1 MSTPVDFNLMDDPWL
16 PYITITGTSG
26 TGSIRYVLTHAHE
39 IRDLTVDV
47 PTQYPPILRMLLAV
61 LHRALA
67 EKNASPGTFPRS
79 NSQWKALHL
88 EERLP
93 ADRIALYA
101 DSWRNVFGLFDQQE
115 PFLQAPEGK
124 LTTGEDKTVALL
136 VSDASSGNN
145 VPLFSASRDD
155 SPSPLTPAQAAR
167 WLLHVQA
174 WDTAGIK
181 TGAKEDPRAKAGKTT
196 GNHTG
201 PLGDLG
207 VVVPAGNT
215 LKETLLFNLLVLD
228 GELTSRGDLPVW
240 ERGPLSAEWSTRV
253 PVGLLDRYT
262 WVARR
267 VRLVPE
273 DDGDGGVVV
282 RKAVVCAGDRV
293 EPLVKPQI
301 REPHTAWLKNKAK
314 TEKEASDKPTSL
326 YRPNRHTPGQ
336 ELWRG
341 LGGLLGWDRY
351 LDHEDSLKPQ
361 VLHRLSKHFAK
372 GRNLPVI
379 QLRAYGVSYGLQN
392 AIISDTYFDTLPLPV
407 VLLLEGGTRNF
418 GKRVVQ
424 WVADT
429 EETARALGHL
439 AADLTFAEGGNPD
452 TEKEAQ
458 DRAIRQY
465 FADLD
470 HRFRAW
476 ISRATDPDLEEKYRA
491 EWYGIAREQARILAN
506 ELVSR
511 TSPSALRTR
520 TRTVTTKKGEPINVN
535 LVIAQ
540 QSFNRRLRQH
550 LGTGEV

>member
-16 PYITITGTSG
+16 PFITTGGSSG

-47 PTQYPPILRMLLAV
+47 PTQYPPVLRMLVAV

-67 EKNASPGTFPRS
+67 DKSASPGTFPWS
-79 NSQWKALHL
+79 TGQWKTLHQQ
-88 EERLP
+88 ERLP
-93 ADRIALYA
+93 EDKIALYA
-101 DSWRNVFGLFDQQE
+101 DTWRNVFGLFDREE
-115 PFLQAPEGK
+115 PFLQVPEGK
-124 LTTGEDKTVALL
+124 LTTVEDKTVALL

-145 VPLFSASRDD
+145 VPLFSAGRDD

-167 WLLHVQA
+167 WLLHVHA

-207 VVVPAGNT
+207 VLMPAGNT

-228 GELTSRGDLPVW
+228 GELTSARDLPAW
-240 ERGPLSAEWSTRV
+240 ERGPLSAAWVTRV

-262 WVARR
+262 WVGRR
-267 VRLVPE
+267 IRLIPE
-273 DDGDGGVVV
+273 NDGGVVV
-282 RKAVVCAGDRV
+282 RKAVVCAGDRF
-293 EPLVKPQI
+293 EPLAKPQT
-301 REPHTAWLKNKAK
+301 REPHTAWLKNRPKPEEE
-314 TEKEASDKPTSL
+314 TPGKPTSL

-351 LDHEDSLKPQ
+351 LDHDDSLKPQ
-361 VLHRLSKHFAK
+361 VLHRLSKHFAR

-379 QLRAYGVSYGLQN
+379 QLRAYGISYGLQN
-392 AIISDTYFDTLPLPV
+392 AVISDTYFDTLPLPV
-407 VLLLEGGTRNF
+407 VLLLEGGTRDL

-429 EETARALGHL
+429 EEAARALGHL
-439 AADLTFAEGGNPD
+439 AADLAFAEGGAPD
-452 TEKEAQ
+452 TEQNAR
-458 DRAIRQY
+458 DRVTRQY
-465 FADLD
+465 FANLD

-476 ISRATDPDLEEKYRA
+476 ISKATDPDLEEEYRA
-491 EWYGIAREQARILAN
+491 EWHGFARREARILAA

-511 TSPSALRTR
+511 TGPGALRTR
-520 TRTVTTKKGEPINVN
+520 TRTVTTKKGEPITVN

-550 LGTGEV
+550 LGAGEV